1 MYKLVRPFL
10 FRLDPETSHDFTLEL
25 LEASERLRLL
35 PKLGVKVPQQ
45 PKELMGLSFKNPVG
59 LAAGLDKNGDC
70 FNALGRLGF
79 GFVEIGTITPMPQ
92 PGNPK
97 PRMFRLEEHEAII
110 NRMGFNNKGVNY
122 LVERVKHRR
131 YDGVLGINIGKNK
144 DTPEEKALQDY
155 TIAMTAVY
163 PFADYITVNIS
174 SPNTPGLR
182 NLQFGESLKNLLEG
196 LKEQQTKLA
205 KEHDCYKPV
214 VVKIA
219 PDMDEVEIKA
229 VSKTLLNQGIDGVI
243 ATNTTIDHTQ
253 IKGHL
258 HGEETGGLSGAPVTE
273 KSTEVISQLRSHCP
287 KLPIIG
293 VGGIMQGSDAIAK
306 IEAGADLVQLYSG
319 LIYRGPQLISEVRTA
334 LLEAQ

>member
-79 GFVEIGTITPMPQ
+79 GFVEIGTITPVPQ

-229 VSKTLLNQGIDGVI
+229 VSKTLLNQGVDG
-243 ATNTTIDHTQ
+243 
-253 IKGHL
+253 GHC
-258 HGEETGGLSGAPVTE
+258 HEYHYRSYSNQGAPAWRRNRRLKRRT
-273 KSTEVISQLRSHCP
+273 
-287 KLPIIG
+287 
-293 VGGIMQGSDAIAK
+293 SD
-306 IEAGADLVQLYSG
+306 
-319 LIYRGPQLISEVRTA
+319 
-334 LLEAQ
+334 